1 MGFHWE
7 RLNRPPITPVRVPV
21 IGKEQLPVKK
31 EGVSRFK
38 SELGRNDFELRN
50 KSKENR
56 NRRKERRKNS
66 CTNEKVKIVGV
77 NAAGIMS
84 KIESFENFLNTQV
97 PTIFCV
103 QETKLKRPNQIRT
116 KSSKN
121 YNFYEL
127 HRKSSSDGGLCIG
140 VHI

>member
-1 MGFHWE
+1 M
-7 RLNRPPITPVRVPV
+7 
-21 IGKEQLPVKK
+21 
-31 EGVSRFK
+31 
-38 SELGRNDFELRN
+38 
-50 KSKENR
+50 
-56 NRRKERRKNS
+56 
-66 CTNEKVKIVGV
+66 GV

-127 HRKSSSDGGLCIG
+127 HRKSSSGGGLCIG
-140 VHI
+140 VHKDIKSVWINQGDDEVECLIVEVWLNYFPVRIMTAYGPQLGDWNEKKIKVLAIY